1 MSARH
6 LRWGL
11 VAVGLYLAA
20 GLIPASMGVPVLPL
34 FDGLA
39 PPEPYRWV
47 EAPPDAIDPLGEPF
61 EGEDTI
67 PVDDNFGAF
76 TVITADGQ
84 AQATMLVDALDL
96 PTEEEAVHMTV
107 TPVDPTTLGPP
118 PAGLRFDSNGYRV
131 DAEYVPSGDPVEL
144 TGEATILL
152 RYAIHAEEVLWW
164 TGQAWEPLETT
175 LLQGSLQVFANT
187 PELGAFVAAGPDL
200 EESGPGP
207 ALWIGIGAGAVALI
221 IGLEVFLRRQRR
233 RSGRGKPTKA
243 RRRGKG
249 KGKDKGKGK
258 GATKGR

>member
-47 EAPPDAIDPLGEPF
+47 EAPPDAIDPIGEPF

-84 AQATMLVDALDL
+84 AQATMLVDAVEL
-96 PTEEEAVHMTV
+96 PPGEEAVHLTV
-107 TPVDPTTLGPP
+107 TPVDPMTLGPP
-118 PAGLRFDSNGYRV
+118 PAGLRFDSNAYTV
-131 DAEYVPSGDPVEL
+131 EAEYVPSGDAVTL

-152 RYAIHAEEVLWW
+152 RYAIHAEEMLRWG
-164 TGQAWEPLETT
+164 GQAWQPLETT
-175 LLQGSLQVFANT
+175 LLQGTLQVFANT
-187 PELGAFVAAGPDL
+187 SELGAFVAAGPDL

-207 ALWIGIGAGAVALI
+207 ALWIGLGAGAMALI

-233 RSGRGKPTKA
+233 KRRPGKRAKP
-243 RRRGKG
+243 GKG
-249 KGKDKGKGK
+249 GKAKGRKKAGKG
-258 GATKGR
+258 R